1 MLFLSEGKF
10 MIFDTTPVYVSSLIV
25 HSHDNLTKLPGQI
38 TNNLTITNNSLFPR
52 LQLLLQPRTPGPR
65 LTAVVP
71 DQYRTWQAARLQ
83 ASPLHD
89 AGAHVPAELRGVHTP
104 CPATLD

>member
-1 MLFLSEGKF
+1 

-38 TNNLTITNNSLFPR
+38 TNNVVSYLTITNNSLFPR

-71 DQYRTWQAARLQ
+71 NQYRSWQAARLQ